1 MAILTGQNIGANQR
15 GILNLGATINTP
27 LDTTLRN
34 VTDGMGNNSP
44 LQLSTTQA
52 SFAGFATAPTA
63 DIVWRTNP
71 TLTDYTGW
79 HQTDGTFRILTKN
92 NASLFINIASSI
104 LFSNGLSAQS
114 IMSSNGA
121 LGLGIASPP
130 SARLHVRG
138 DGTNAIARFEDSS
151 GTANILEYEN
161 TGRLFGQTGNSALE
175 LLRFQRNNNRYFS
188 YGAVGSLAVV
198 TDAGGQ
204 PGGAADYSWIN
215 FVHTINHTSGLQN
228 QLGLNSTVSNAAG
241 NMNYRSI
248 STRYTI
254 NNTGAQ
260 TGTATGIFLN
270 ATETA
275 LNGMGHNL
283 MDLQVGNVSQFRVS
297 RTGGIVSS
305 TINLSGALEV
315 GATSIINWAGRTTMA
330 SQADGNLLL
339 RNSAFNSFGLIQLG
353 GTTNAFP
360 AIKRNGAAIDFR
372 LADDSAFCRVD
383 IGSGSRSYGE
393 YRFCDPAGNNG
404 AIFYGQGLGNGLR
417 TFWMNNGQILFS
429 GNPSGGLVSA
439 AIQIDST
446 TQGFLPPRMTT
457 TQINAIATPAEGLVV
472 YNTTISHL
480 CVYQAGAWVKL
491 SHSPM

>member
-34 VTDGMGNNSP
+34 VTDGLGNNSP

-52 SFAGFATAPTA
+52 AFAGFATAPAA

-71 TLTDYTGW
+71 ILTDYTGW

-92 NASLFINIASSI
+92 NASLFINIANSI

-121 LGLGIASPP
+121 LGLGIASTP

-138 DGTNAIARFEDSS
+138 DGTNPVARLENSS
-151 GTANILEYEN
+151 GSAYFQVNSNGTATVL
-161 TGRLFGQTGNSALE
+161 TG
-175 LLRFQRNNNRYFS
+175 
-188 YGAVGSLAVV
+188 
-198 TDAGGQ
+198 
-204 PGGAADYSWIN
+204 
-215 FVHTINHTSGLQN
+215 
-228 QLGLNSTVSNAAG
+228 
-241 NMNYRSI
+241 I
-248 STRYTI
+248 STTGVEALRVLETGTI
-254 NNTGAQ
+254 TSTTGVYNGFNYAMLGSFRPPSGNPSFRPLSIAYELNASGAN

-275 LNGMGHNL
+275 LNGMAHNL
-283 MDLQVGNVSQFRVS
+283 IDLQVGGVS
-297 RTGGIVSS
+297 RFRLDNTGAVVANFMNIVNDIRLVGNIRIASTGDGILNLFN
-305 TINLSGALEV
+305 NLS
-315 GATSIINWAGRTTMA
+315 N
-330 SQADGNLLL
+330 N
-339 RNSAFNSFGLIQLG
+339 FNRLNLG

-372 LADDSAFCRVD
+372 LADDSAYCSIEAGGDSKFRGTLRVLD
-383 IGSGSRSYGE
+383 T
-393 YRFCDPAGNNG
+393 AGNN
-404 AIFYGQGLGNGLR
+404 AMIMYGDGLSGTRTLWVNGSVGVGVLGN
-417 TFWMNNGQILFS
+417 NA
-429 GNPSGGLVSA
+429 SA
-439 AIQIDST
+439 RLQVDST

-457 TQINAIATPAEGLVV
+457 AQINAIATPAEGLVV

-491 SHSPM
+491 SHTPM